1 MTGALR
7 HIAVTVEEPEVGEFE
22 WVLLEQGAEW
32 ATFRRA
38 RRPAA
43 SYAKAMAAG
52 LLALQEMVD
61 DLAAGPREETAK
73 AHPSRPRFGFGFG
86 GLK

>member
-1 MTGALR
+1 VTGALR
-7 HIAVTVEEPEVGEFE
+7 HIAVTVEEPEIGQFK
-22 WVLLEQGAEW
+22 WGLLEQGTEW
-32 ATFRRA
+32 AAFRRSK
-38 RRPAA
+38 RPAA

-61 DLAAGPREETAK
+61 DLDAGPREEAMQ
-73 AHPSRPRFGFGFG
+73 ARPLRPRFGFGFG

>member
-7 HIAVTVEEPEVGEFE
+7 HIAVTVEEPENGQFE
-22 WVLLEQGAEW
+22 WVLLERSTEW
-32 ATFRRA
+32 AAFRRA
-38 RRPAA
+38 KRPAA
-43 SYAKAMAAG
+43 SYARAMAAG

-61 DLAAGPREETAK
+61 DLEAGPREEPAE
-73 AHPSRPRFGFGFG
+73 APPSRARFGFGFG